1 MIHYF
6 DGEGAICGEPSVR
19 NWTLNRTFVTCAACA
34 TTLVHEGR
42 ERFTWPPPRLGAKV
56 AAAPIRL
63 R

>member
-19 NWTLNRTFVTCAACA
+19 NWSLNPSFVTCGACA
-34 TTLVHEGR
+34 TCLAHDGR
-42 ERFTWPPPRLGAKV
+42 ERFTRPATRLDAKL
-56 AAAPIRL
+56 ATPLRL

>member
-6 DGEGAICGEPSVR
+6 DGEGALCGEPSVR

-42 ERFTWPPPRLGAKV
+42 ERFTFPAPRLTTKPAI
-56 AAAPIRL
+56 PLRL